1 MDRNSI
7 IGLILISALLF
18 FYFQFLAPKPEKVQ
32 EKNQKTVVKHV
43 EPDTETTQ
51 NSQTDTSSVAK
62 LSDSARSEHYV
73 KKYGI
78 FSKSAEGTEKEY
90 VLENKQLR
98 VVLSSKGGTLQQV
111 VLKNYRTFDNKPLEL
126 FNKRYA
132 SEQLLVNIADV
143 AGSVDLHKLY
153 FEETVLS
160 KDGRSITFRL
170 RIAPDRYLEQ
180 TYSLPEEGYLVD
192 YKIFE
197 KNLADIITG
206 TDLQL
211 IWKDNVRNPEKDA
224 TQTKSKT
231 TVNWYVSKGDFNHLS
246 ERSSD
251 EKKENVEQPLKWFA
265 FKQNFFTSALIAQNT
280 FKSGTFLSNPKPDD
294 TTAVKMLY
302 ASVTFPVSDLKNT
315 SASFKYFFG
324 PNNYQVLKKVTDGFS
339 KNVYLGYPVVK
350 EINRFIV
357 VPVFN
362 FLQTFIGN
370 YGIIILILVIL
381 VKLLL
386 LPLSYRSYLSM
397 AKMKVLKPEID
408 AIKEKYGDDLKKV
421 QMEQMQLYRDV
432 GVSPLSGCVPLL
444 LQMPVLFAMF
454 SFFPNSIELRQESFL
469 WANDLSTY
477 DSVLQLPFNIPFYGS
492 HVSLFTILMT
502 ASTLFYTWF
511 NSRSVSVQQGPMQVL
526 QYVMPVIFM
535 FVLNSF
541 PAGLTYYYFVS
552 NLVTIGQQATIRRFV
567 NEDKIKTKLEEY
579 RRKNKEK
586 GGKKSRFQQ
595 RLEDAMKAKDNARK
609 KK

>member
-18 FYFQFLAPKPEKVQ
+18 FYFQFLAPKPEKIQ
-32 EKNQKTVVKHV
+32 EKNQKTAAKQVSSGSETAKSSSN
-43 EPDTETTQ
+43 DTTAVNQ
-51 NSQTDTSSVAK
+51 P
-62 LSDSARSEHYV
+62 DSAQNEYYI
-73 KKYGI
+73 KKYGVLA
-78 FSKSAEGTEKEY
+78 KAAVGTDREY

-98 VVLSSKGGTLQQV
+98 VVLSSKGGAIKQV
-111 VLKNYRTFDNKPLEL
+111 VLKNYRTYDNGPLEL
-126 FNKRYA
+126 FGKQYA
-132 SEQLLVNIADV
+132 SEQLLVSVTDAADP
-143 AGSVDLHKLY
+143 VDLHSLY
-153 FEETVLS
+153 FEEVLTS
-160 KDGRSITFRL
+160 KDGSSITFRL
-170 RIAPDRYLEQ
+170 RTSADQYLEQ
-180 TYSLPEEGYLVD
+180 SYSLPAEGYLVD
-192 YKIFE
+192 YKIGG
-197 KNLADIITG
+197 KGLTDVIRDADA
-206 TDLQL
+206 QL

-224 TQTKSKT
+224 AQTRSKT
-231 TVNWYVSKGDFNHLS
+231 TVNWYTSEGDFNHLS
-246 ERSSD
+246 ERSTD
-251 EKKENVEQPLKWFA
+251 EKKETANTSLKWFA
-265 FKQNFFTSALIAQNT
+265 FKQNFFTSALISEQT
-280 FKSGTFLSNPKPDD
+280 FKSGNFLSNPKPDD
-294 TTAVKMLY
+294 TTAVKTLY
-302 ASVTFPVSDLKNT
+302 ASVALPTANLKNGQ
-315 SASFKYFFG
+315 ASFKYFFG

-362 FLQTFIGN
+362 FLETFIGN

-408 AIKEKYGDDLKKV
+408 AIKEKHGDDLQKV
-421 QMEQMQLYRDV
+421 QVEQMQLYRDV
-432 GVSPLSGCVPLL
+432 GVNPLSGCVPLL

-477 DSVLQLPFNIPFYGS
+477 DSVLQLPFSIPFYGS

-511 NSRSVSVQQGPMQVL
+511 NSRSVSVQGPMQAL
-526 QYVMPVIFM
+526 QYIMPVIFM

-567 NEDKIKTKLEEY
+567 NEDKIRAKLEEY

-595 RLEDAMKAKDNARK
+595 RLEEAMKAKENARK